1 MSKRKPVTERGLS
14 SQGNLFDAN
23 LSEGSLDI
31 ILGLKQ
37 LMSRLITAYHA
48 TTGKDRYHIAAD
60 ISRLTLRD
68 LSKEML
74 DKLTSSDPAYRP
86 DAVMLTAFCQVVG
99 SLEPFHYLLE
109 PLGAEVVTEGDMKFM
124 RLARLEEQ
132 RRQLEQQIMQARAQC
147 GIK

>member
-1 MSKRKPVTERGLS
+1 MSKQQRKISVAAS
-14 SQGNLFDAN
+14 IQGNLFDAG
-23 LSEGSLDI
+23 LSEGALDI

-37 LMSRLITAYHA
+37 LMSRLIAA
-48 TTGKDRYHIAAD
+48 CGPRKDRYIIAAE

-74 DKLTSSDPAYRP
+74 DKITSSDPSYRP

-109 PLGAEVVTEGDMKFM
+109 PLAAEVVTAGDMKFM
-124 RLARLEEQ
+124 KLARLQEQ
-132 RRQLEQQIMQARAQC
+132 RRKLDLEIEQTRSQC
-147 GIK
+147 GIR

>member
-1 MSKRKPVTERGLS
+1 MQ
-14 SQGNLFDAN
+14 QGLFDTG
-23 LSEGSLDI
+23 LSEGALDI

-37 LMSRLITAYHA
+37 LMSRLIAVCGKE
-48 TTGKDRYHIAAD
+48 GKDRYIIAAE

-74 DKLTSSDPAYRP
+74 DKITSSDPAYRP
-86 DAVMLTAFCQVVG
+86 DAVMLAAFCHVVG

-109 PLGAEVVTEGDMKFM
+109 PLGAEVVTAGDMKFLK
-124 RLARLEEQ
+124 LARLEEQ
-132 RRQLEQQIMQARAQC
+132 RRKLEHEILIVRSQC

>member
-1 MSKRKPVTERGLS
+1 MSKRKVQTEKGIS
-14 SQGNLFDAN
+14 KQGALFDSGM
-23 LSEGSLDI
+23 SEGSLDI

-37 LMSRLITAYHA
+37 LMSRLISAS
-48 TTGKDRYHIAAD
+48 GKDRYIIAAE

-74 DKLTSSDPAYRP
+74 DKITSSDPAYRP
-86 DAVMLTAFCQVVG
+86 DAVMTVAFSQVCG

-109 PLGAEVVTEGDMKFM
+109 PLGAEVVTAADMKFLK
-124 RLARLEEQ
+124 LARLEEQ
-132 RRQLEQQIMQARAQC
+132 RRQLEAEIMRVRTQC

>member
-1 MSKRKPVTERGLS
+1 MSKRKPGIETNRS
-14 SQGNLFDAN
+14 DQGNLFDAG

-37 LMSRLITAYHA
+37 LMSRLISAC
-48 TTGKDRYHIAAD
+48 GKDRYIISAE

-74 DKLTSSDPAYRP
+74 DKITSSDPAYRP
-86 DAVMLTAFCQVVG
+86 DAVMLAAFCQVTG

-109 PLGAEVVTEGDMKFM
+109 PLGAEVVTAGDMKFLK
-124 RLARLEEQ
+124 LARLEEQ
-132 RRQLEQQIMQARAQC
+132 RRKLEHEIQIVRSQC

>member
-1 MSKRKPVTERGLS
+1 MSKRTHTVDKGLS
-14 SQGNLFDAN
+14 NQGSLFDSG

-37 LMSRLITAYHA
+37 LMSRLISTC
-48 TTGKDRYHIAAD
+48 GKDRYIIAAE

-74 DKLTSSDPAYRP
+74 DKITSSDPAYRP

-99 SLEPFHYLLE
+99 SMEPFHYLLE
-109 PLGAEVVTEGDMKFM
+109 PLGAEVVTAGDMKFLK
-124 RLARLEEQ
+124 LARLQEQ
-132 RRQLEQQIMQARAQC
+132 QRQLEQEIMKVRAQC

>member
-1 MSKRKPVTERGLS
+1 MSKRSRKIEGVAS
-14 SQGNLFDAN
+14 SQGSLFDSG

-37 LMSRLITAYHA
+37 LMSRLIAA
-48 TTGKDRYHIAAD
+48 CGKDRYIIAAE

-74 DKLTSSDPAYRP
+74 DKITSSDVAYRP
-86 DAVMLTAFCQVVG
+86 DAVMLVAFCQVAG
-99 SLEPFHYLLE
+99 SLEPFHYLLQ
-109 PLGAEVVTEGDMKFM
+109 PVGAEVVTAADMKFLK
-124 RLARLEEQ
+124 LARLEEQ
-132 RRQLEQQIMQARAQC
+132 KRQLEQEIMKVRSQC